1 MHKQE
6 AMTVEKQNL
15 TNLIEEQL
23 TLAGQGDTSGRS
35 ARTLH
40 GGKGNALRQ
49 TVVVMLAGHSL
60 DEHLSPGEATLL
72 VLAGSVRIRTADGD
86 TDAEDGDYVILSK
99 DRHSVEALEDTAFLL
114 TVIKP
119 VGHGYSA

>member
-1 MHKQE
+1 ME
-6 AMTVEKQNL
+6 TANL
-15 TNLIEEQL
+15 TDLIDEQL

-60 DEHLSPGEATLL
+60 DEHVSPGEATLL
-72 VLAGSVRIRTADGD
+72 VLAGSIRINTAEGQ
-86 TDAEDGDYVILSK
+86 TEAGEGGFVVLPME
-99 DRHSVEALEDTAFLL
+99 RHSVDALEDTAFLL